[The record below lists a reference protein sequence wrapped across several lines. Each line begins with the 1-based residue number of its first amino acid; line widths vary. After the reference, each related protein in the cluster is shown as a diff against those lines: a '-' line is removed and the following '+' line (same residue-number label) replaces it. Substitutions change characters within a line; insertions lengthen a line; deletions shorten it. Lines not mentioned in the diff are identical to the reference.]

1 MDWLRQL
8 PIGQFV
14 DGSSSWL
21 RRLDPR
27 LKLGWTLAFLV
38 TPILAGP
45 LWRIALVGLLLLIT
59 ALSGLSWRLWRR
71 NLPAL
76 LALSLLVGLLS
87 ALLPTRAVPAA
98 PISRSPQEHDAG
110 PQCCRPSPQ
119 PSAWEEP
126 WETAALGARAT
137 RPAAARAPWWSTA
150 VSRTGPQ
157 QRHPAVHL
165 DPQRQTCCC

>member
-76 LALSLLVGLLS
+76 LALSLLVGCS
-87 ALLPTRAVPAA
+87 LP
-98 PISRSPQEHDAG
+98 
-110 PQCCRPSPQ
+110 CCPPGRC
-119 PSAWEEP
+119 
-126 WETAALGARAT
+126 
-137 RPAAARAPWWSTA
+137 
-150 VSRTGPQ
+150 
-157 QRHPAVHL
+157 QRHRSA
-165 DPQRQTCCC
+165 DRRRS